1 MWSHFLSPFL
11 IIILRLKIGFLAKR
25 DTNVIKNLESENK
38 ALDKRLTASEKSNR
52 DLNRDYKF
60 LERDYDKKRD
70 DFQDLE
76 RDYKAAKKQID
87 ILTGKNRQLDQKH
100 IDARVEIAGVTK
112 RVENLQRDL
121 EEAKR
126 ELDAAAEDQLSAV
139 QKHAAITIQRNQL
152 EEEKQQLIK
161 AELTNIPLLT
171 GH

>member
-38 ALDKRLTASEKSNR
+38 ALDKRLTAS
-52 DLNRDYKF
+52 DRDYKF

-87 ILTGKNRQLDQKH
+87 NLTGKNRQLDQKH

>member
-25 DTNVIKNLESENK
+25 DSNVIKNLESENK
-38 ALDKRLTASEKSNR
+38 ALDKRLTAS
-52 DLNRDYKF
+52 DRDYKF

-161 AELTNIPLLT
+161 AELKNIPLLT